1 MSRRASSYT
10 SSVLHIARPIP
21 KDKLKLLVFDL
32 DGTLI
37 DSRADLTSSINAML
51 RYFRRAALP
60 EDVIASFIGDGATML
75 VRRSLGDPVD
85 EAFVQQAVDYFLDY
99 YRDHK
104 LDHTYVY
111 DGVFHVLEQLR
122 SRYGASLQMAVL
134 SNKPENPSREICDA
148 LELKPYFFQVYGG
161 NSFPTKKPDP
171 EGLLKLIAEAGVTAE
186 ETLMIGDTDVD
197 ILTARNAGA
206 WALGCKFGLSPHT
219 LEYAAPDCL
228 VDSPHD
234 WSAALL

>member
-1 MSRRASSYT
+1 M
-10 SSVLHIARPIP
+10 LHIARSIP

-37 DSRADLTSSINAML
+37 DSRADLTASINAML
-51 RYFRRAALP
+51 RHFRRAILP

-75 VRRSLGDPVD
+75 VRRSLGDPAD
-85 EAFVQQAVDYFLDY
+85 EAFVDGAVAYFLDY
-99 YRDHK
+99 YREHK

-111 DGVFHVLEQLR
+111 DGVFDVLEALR
-122 SRYGASLQMAVL
+122 ARHGTALKMAVL
-134 SNKPENPSREICDA
+134 TNKPVNPAREICEA
-148 LELKPYFFQVYGG
+148 LHMRPYFFEIYGG
-161 NSFPTKKPDP
+161 DSFPTKKPDP
-171 EGLLKLIAEAGVTAE
+171 EGLLTLIAEAGVRPE

-228 VDSPHD
+228 VDAPHD
-234 WSAALL
+234 WAAALL